1 MLVIHQTL
9 TLITLMKFTTLMA
22 LPKLNEKMIQEII
35 DDILSIKNTGHLSKE
50 KEYLMPE
57 LTDDINL

>member
-1 MLVIHQTL
+1 
-9 TLITLMKFTTLMA
+9 MA

-35 DDILSIKNTGHLSKE
+35 DDILSIKKTGHLSKE

-57 LTDDINL
+57 LTDDLNL